1 MPFLVCI
8 LQTRLSPLFLFFFF
22 LFHSSSWITFLSTC
36 WPVFIIDHWLA
47 MRNRPSILPRRK
59 VGDGRITSTSLAVEA
74 VERRGGKIW
83 FKESSHRLEGVLI
96 WELDG
101 RHFFLFFPSLNIS
114 LSPSYLPF
122 SSLSCRFWLSRRAVH
137 AQRQTPFFLFLCVCV
152 CSISLRRRNPFGKKK
167 SKFFF
172 LDRFFSFF

>member
-74 VERRGGKIW
+74 VERRGEKIW

-122 SSLSCRFWLSRRAVH
+122 FLPLLSFLTVETSRTR
-137 AQRQTPFFLFLCVCV
+137 RKTNSLFLIFVCV
-152 CSISLRRRNPFGKKK
+152 CMFHLIT
-167 SKFFF
+167 
-172 LDRFFSFF
+172 